1 MVGHARCKSSPASD
15 MNKYV
20 AQKEGAKKMWVVVVV
35 LLVAVAAITG
45 FMVGVAYG
53 QEHYDEHV

>member
-1 MVGHARCKSSPASD
+1 
-15 MNKYV
+15 
-20 AQKEGAKKMWVVVVV
+20 MWIVVVI
-35 LLVAVAAITG
+35 LVAVAAITG